1 MPIHL
6 AFAHPYTFWVLSR
19 MASIKSRQE
28 ESRFTKGAG
37 DNCAG
42 HNCDKTNC
50 CKGHGNTIANG
61 HDRDSEGQIPSKD
74 YAELRHANNR
84 RGL

>member
-1 MPIHL
+1 MPIHP

-28 ESRFTKGAG
+28 KSRLAEGAG
-37 DNCAG
+37 GHCLR
-42 HNCDKTNC
+42 HNCDKANC
-50 CKGHGNTIANG
+50 CQGHGHAIADG
-61 HDRDSEGQIPSKD
+61 HDRDSKGQIPSKD
-74 YAELRHANNR
+74 YAELRYANNR